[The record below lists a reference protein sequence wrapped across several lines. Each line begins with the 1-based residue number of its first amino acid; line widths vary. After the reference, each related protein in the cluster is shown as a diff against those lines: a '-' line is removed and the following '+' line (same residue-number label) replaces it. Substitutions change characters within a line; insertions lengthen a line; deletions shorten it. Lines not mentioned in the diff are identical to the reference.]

1 MNHPKRFECE
11 KLRLLFFSGKSET
24 FRIRA
29 EGCPMSVTLK
39 TVAKKS
45 GYSVTTVSRA
55 LNGHSDVNVETRQK
69 IGQVARELHY
79 YPNRVAQQLVTKKAN
94 VIGLYSLDRETFKNQ
109 FIALMISGMM
119 DEATRHDFNLLL
131 FTTQRLQTAQDLI
144 NQCTHRGLGGAVI
157 SGLRIDEPL
166 LDDLVGMDFPTVLID
181 VPLQGPRAT
190 YVSVDNVLGA
200 SQAIDH
206 LAGLGH
212 RQIGFVN
219 GHGAAWVSQER
230 HEGYQRGMQQNGLSP
245 QPGYVFEGDFSKES
259 GRRGA
264 ERLLKSHPELTAI
277 FAASDL
283 MAAGVLEQL
292 QLMGLDV
299 PRDISVVGFDDQDLC
314 THVTPSLTTIRQDM
328 YTFGRVAAQEL
339 IAMVND
345 ADYMPQHVDLP
356 SVLVP
361 RASSGP
367 RRTV

>member
-1 MNHPKRFECE
+1 M
-11 KLRLLFFSGKSET
+11 
-24 FRIRA
+24 A
-29 EGCPMSVTLK
+29 VTLR

-55 LNGHSDVNVETRQK
+55 LNGHSDVNVETRRK
-69 IGQVARELHY
+69 IEHVARELHY

-119 DEATRHDFNLLL
+119 DEATTHNFNLLL
-131 FTTQRLQTAQDLI
+131 FTTQRLHTAQDLI
-144 NQCTHRGLGGAVI
+144 SQCTHRGLGGAVI
-157 SGLRIDEPL
+157 SGLRMDEPL

-181 VPLQGPRAT
+181 VPIEGPRAS

-206 LAGLGH
+206 LANLGH
-212 RQIGFVN
+212 RHIGFVN
-219 GHGAAWVSQER
+219 GHGAAWVSQQR
-230 HEGYQRGMQQNGLSP
+230 YEGYQRGMRQNGLPP
-245 QPGYVFEGDFSKES
+245 QPSCVFEGDFSKES

-264 ERLLKSHPELTAI
+264 VRLLKNHPEMTAI

-292 QLMGLDV
+292 QQMGLDV
-299 PRDISVVGFDDQDLC
+299 PNQVSVVGFDDQDLC
-314 THVTPSLTTIRQDM
+314 THVTPTLTTIRQDM
-328 YTFGRVAAQEL
+328 YTFGRVAAQKL
-339 IAMVND
+339 ISMAND
-345 ADYMPQHVDLP
+345 EEYVPKHVDLP

-367 RRTV
+367 VRTA